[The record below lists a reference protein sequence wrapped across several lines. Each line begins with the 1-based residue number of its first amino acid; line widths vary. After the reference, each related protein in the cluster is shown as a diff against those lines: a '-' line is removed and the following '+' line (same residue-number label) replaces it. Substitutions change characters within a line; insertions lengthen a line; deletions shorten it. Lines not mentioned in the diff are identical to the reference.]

1 MAARRTAWRTWA
13 LRVPVLVVGLLAVAG
28 PTLGVQ
34 VAYAAVAPSECA
46 TAKALVE
53 QGLPQRA
60 LTVLPSTG
68 TDCLAERASATS
80 AEQLGASLAQK
91 AQEQLAADELSEAK
105 ATATKAL
112 TYDKENVEA
121 ATTLREAKEQGPW
134 TGRLRDAWDEFWED
148 QLAPSTA
155 LLATLLAVLA
165 MLLVL
170 ARLVA
175 LGRGDWTEPRTDPRF
190 WRGLMRVG
198 ATAGMLGGAVM
209 VSVGLANV
217 SASPPD
223 RWLVQA
229 GRVLTVVT
237 AGVALVVGGAP
248 RSGRWPRLTSVPS
261 WAGVAILAG
270 LGADQLWDVL
280 DGESEWRTPL
290 WIALSLLTAA
300 VGVWLAAWLLATR
313 LRLDVVVKG
322 EDGSLSTTG
331 VGTVVALLSEL
342 GAERTRGIEVPRG
355 ADVTALE
362 GAFSTLPDNVVLRT
376 LKGLLVSLGGVT
388 PWTATIEGS
397 AASRSVSIR
406 RNGQAVDSAVIDVAA
421 LVPAVTSTAESDSNA
436 GSTSPAASQAEATDG
451 DSSTVEPDASL
462 RLAAAFIL
470 TTMSTKHSAIR
481 RGLAGATRWESVGLQ
496 YIASADLTKPSDAAR
511 RRAVLAA
518 ALNRDPG
525 NLSARLAYRHALDRE
540 STDRKTLELYRDWL
554 RTFAKEE
561 GLTRG
566 LRLRAT
572 YTRAVIATNAAFA
585 GGRATG
591 GGAAIAEALE
601 DHRAIAVTVRDTD
614 PERHLVDELED
625 RLQGLDY
632 LLGQRDEKPA
642 PNSPTGM
649 YNVGCALASR
659 HDLEVPDSQSNA
671 GKAVDDPEAVVW
683 LRRAQETP
691 LDRDWYRTDPQIAEF
706 RKRAF
711 FRSSFLPAPNEDF
724 LDAALV
730 APYAG
735 SLHKAGR
742 AHPRLLAGALP
753 SVVAAGAAIDRAQA
767 ATLIRLAEVHASLVA
782 YRETAA
788 VASGGEAARP
798 LEVWAVELL
807 DRFVAQGR
815 PSLDDLAD
823 LADVGTRRA
832 FALLVADDVHAK
844 TRADD
849 ELPTPHKGEHW
860 PQDYTRAP
868 DLSRDRLR
876 AALNG
881 WLSTL

>member
-1 MAARRTAWRTWA
+1 M
-13 LRVPVLVVGLLAVAG
+13 LLLGVAS
-28 PTLGVQ
+28 PTVGVQ
-34 VAYAAVAPSECA
+34 VAYAAVAQSECA

-60 LTVLPSTG
+60 LTVLPPTR
-68 TDCLAERASATS
+68 TECAAERASAES
-80 AEQLGASLAQK
+80 AKQLAASLATK
-91 AQEQLAADELSEAK
+91 AQEQLAAGELSEAK

-112 TYDKENVEA
+112 THDKENDD
-121 ATTLREAKEQGPW
+121 ATTTLSEAKERGPW
-134 TGRLRDAWDEFWED
+134 TGRLRDAWDAFWED

-165 MLLVL
+165 VLLVL

-175 LGRGDWTEPRTDPRF
+175 LGRADWAEPRTEPRF

-209 VSVGLANV
+209 VSVGLATV
-217 SASPPD
+217 SASAD
-223 RWLVQA
+223 EGWLVQT
-229 GRVLTVVT
+229 GRVLAVVT
-237 AGVALVVGGAP
+237 AAVALAVGGGS
-248 RSGRWPRLTSVPS
+248 RSTWWARLMSVPS
-261 WAGVAILAG
+261 LAGLAILAA
-270 LGADQLWDVL
+270 LVADQLWDVL
-280 DGESEWRTPL
+280 GSESDGRTSL
-290 WIALSLLTAA
+290 WLLLSMLTAA

-322 EDGSLSTTG
+322 ADGAFSTTG

-397 AASRSVSIR
+397 ATSRSVSIR
-406 RNGQAVDSAVIDVAA
+406 RNGRAVDSAVIDVAA
-421 LVPAVTSTAESDSNA
+421 LVPTVASATAADSDSGA
-436 GSTSPAASQAEATDG
+436 TPDATSKTDADDG
-451 DSSTVEPDASL
+451 DASAAEPDASL
-462 RLAAAFIL
+462 RLAAAFVL

-496 YIASADLTKPSDAAR
+496 YIASADLTKPSDGPH

-518 ALNRDPG
+518 ALDRDPG

-540 STDRKTLELYRDWL
+540 STDRTTLELYRDWL
-554 RTFAKEE
+554 RSFAKEE
-561 GLTRG
+561 PGKELTRG

-572 YTRAVIATNAAFA
+572 YTRVVVATNAAFA

-591 GGAAIAEALE
+591 GSAAISQALE
-601 DHRAIAVTVRDTD
+601 EYQDIADGVRPDD
-614 PERHLVDELED
+614 PEHHLVRELED
-625 RLQGLDY
+625 RLEGLRH
-632 LLGQRDEKPA
+632 LVESNTEKPS
-642 PNSPTGM
+642 PDSPTGM
-649 YNVGCALASR
+649 YNLGCALASR
-659 HDLEVPDSQSNA
+659 HDLEVPDARTDA
-671 GKAVDDPEAVVW
+671 GKARDDVEAVVW
-683 LRRAQETP
+683 LRRAQENP
-691 LDRDWYRTDPQIAEF
+691 LDRDWYLTDPQIAEF
-706 RKRAF
+706 RRRAF
-711 FRSSFLPAPNEDF
+711 FRAAFLAPPRQDF

-730 APYAG
+730 TPYAA
-735 SLHKAGR
+735 SLRTAGL

-767 ATLIRLAEVHASLVA
+767 ATLIRLAEVHANLVA
-782 YRETAA
+782 YLETAA
-788 VASGGEAARP
+788 VESGGEAARP

-815 PSLDDLAD
+815 PSLEDLAA
-823 LADVGTRRA
+823 LAGPSDVGARRA
-832 FALLVADDVHAK
+832 FALLVADDVHAR
-844 TRADD
+844 TRVDD

-876 AALNG
+876 AALTA
-881 WLSTL
+881 WLGTL